1 MPHPKGASAPFSFAP
16 LVRSRRADAL
26 LAQAA
31 EDFRQGNF
39 ADALVAAE
47 SVCRMLPTEAVPAV
61 LRAEILAKCR
71 PTLAPRAWVAAWA
84 RDPLKPLLQDAMLGQ
99 WMAAGA
105 HRRAAEQGV
114 QFLPHRC
121 RDGTEKPLL
130 DLLARAGVN
139 RVGACWREG
148 DEIVVRCFDLAG
160 DGGPL
165 RVVVASEFGDEVH
178 EVPKDT
184 GLRVKPA
191 MTKKNVVVPALSRD
205 PVALRG
211 VYSLAF
217 DHGPLLQGSPISFD
231 SPAPLENPPPIEPGV
246 DIIIPVYRDAA
257 GVQACLRSVLDSLPR
272 NRTRASVI
280 VVNDASPE
288 PQLVLWLQSLAAA
301 GRIELLHN
309 RYNLGF
315 IETVNRGLR
324 AGRRHALMLNADT
337 LVHGDWLDRLAAAL
351 HDTPEIASVMPWS
364 NNAEI
369 GSLAPREKDAA
380 CSMTDLALIDTAA
393 ARLRAAGETSDM
405 PLPTNIGFAMLMRRK
420 VLDQIGLLDG
430 EALTRGYNEEVDWC
444 LRARAAGFRHILAT
458 GVFVA
463 HKGSASFGAE
473 KQLRVRQNRAVI
485 AARYPR
491 YYTEYFDYLRRDPL
505 RDARRKLLEA
515 VRASGSRWPGES
527 ATGQSRVDRNAALKT
542 SWRRIP
548 VWNLQP
554 GSEQEARVLARA
566 RGMAS
571 APKDSTRL
579 LVFGNASEALW
590 HTGVVDVIPPS
601 KNPDEPLTDEVLASL
616 AGCESP

>member
-1 MPHPKGASAPFSFAP
+1 
-16 LVRSRRADAL
+16 V
-26 LAQAA
+26 
-31 EDFRQGNF
+31 
-39 ADALVAAE
+39 
-47 SVCRMLPTEAVPAV
+47 
-61 LRAEILAKCR
+61 
-71 PTLAPRAWVAAWA
+71 
-84 RDPLKPLLQDAMLGQ
+84 
-99 WMAAGA
+99 
-105 HRRAAEQGV
+105 AEQGV

-121 RDGTEKPLL
+121 RDGTEIPLL
-130 DLLARAGVN
+130 DLLARAGVK

-160 DGGPL
+160 DGGAM
-165 RVVVASEFGDEVH
+165 RVVVASDFGDEVH

-191 MTKKNVVVPALSRD
+191 MTKNVVVPASSRD
-205 PVALRG
+205 PVSFGG

-217 DHGPLLQGSPISFD
+217 EHGPLLQGSPVSFD
-231 SPAPLENPPPIEPGV
+231 IPAPLENPTPIEPGI
-246 DIIIPVYRDAA
+246 DIIIPVYRDAQ
-257 GVQACLRSVLDSLPR
+257 GVQACLRSVVDSLPR
-272 NRTRASVI
+272 NRTPARIV

-324 AGRRHALMLNADT
+324 AGRRDALMLNADT
-337 LVHGDWLDRLAAAL
+337 LVHGDWLDRLVAAL
-351 HDTPEIASVMPWS
+351 DTSQDVASVMPWS

-369 GSLAPREKDAA
+369 GSLAPREKDAPCTPA
-380 CSMTDLALIDTAA
+380 DLALIDTAA
-393 ARLRAAGETSDM
+393 ARLRAAGETRDM

-420 VLDQIGLLDG
+420 VLDRIGLLDG

-444 LRARAAGFRHILAT
+444 LRTRAAGFRHMLAT

-463 HKGSASFGAE
+463 HKGSASFGPE

-491 YYTEYFDYLRRDPL
+491 YYAEYFDFLRRDPL
-505 RDARRKLLEA
+505 RDARRKLLDA
-515 VRASGSRWPGES
+515 IRHSGSRWPGET
-527 ATGQSRVDRNAALKT
+527 AAKQPQVDRNAALKT
-542 SWRRIP
+542 KRRRIP
-548 VWNLQP
+548 VWILQP
-554 GSEQEARVLARA
+554 GSEHEAQVLARA
-566 RGMAS
+566 RRLAS
-571 APKDSTRL
+571 ATEDTTRL

-601 KNPDEPLTDEVLASL
+601 KNPDEPLADEVLASL

>member
-47 SVCRMLPTEAVPAV
+47 SVCRMLPSEAVPAV

-71 PTLAPRAWVAAWA
+71 PTLAPRAWMAAWA

-105 HRRAAEQGV
+105 QRRVAEQGA

-121 RDGTEKPLL
+121 GDGTEKPLL
-130 DLLARAGVN
+130 ELLARAGAK

-160 DGGPL
+160 GGEPM
-165 RVVVASEFGDEVH
+165 RVVVASDSGDELH
-178 EVPKDT
+178 EVPEDT

-191 MTKKNVVVPALSRD
+191 SSRN
-205 PVALRG
+205 PVSLRG

-231 SPAPLENPPPIEPGV
+231 SPSPLENPPPIDSGV
-246 DIIIPVYRDAA
+246 DIVIPIYRDPA
-257 GVQACLRSVLDSLPR
+257 GVQACIRSVLESLPR
-272 NRTRASVI
+272 NRTAARVI

-324 AGRRHALMLNADT
+324 TGRRDALMLNADT
-337 LVHGDWLDRLAAAL
+337 LVYGDWLDRLVAAL
-351 HDTPEIASVMPWS
+351 HASPEIASVMPWS

-369 GSLAPREKDAA
+369 GSLAPREKDAPCTLA
-380 CSMTDLALIDTAA
+380 DLALIDTAA
-393 ARLRAAGETSDM
+393 ARLRATGETRDM
-405 PLPTNIGFAMLMRRK
+405 PFPTNIGFAMLMRRK
-420 VLDQIGLLDG
+420 VLDRVGLLDG

-444 LRARAAGFRHILAT
+444 LRARAAGFRHMLAT

-463 HKGSASFGAE
+463 HKGSASFGPE

-491 YYTEYFDYLRRDPL
+491 YYAEYFDFLRRDPL
-505 RDARRKLLEA
+505 RDARRKLLDA
-515 VRASGSRWPGES
+515 IRHSGSRWPGET
-527 ATGQSRVDRNAALKT
+527 AAKQPQVDRNAALKT
-542 SWRRIP
+542 KRRRIP

-554 GSEQEARVLARA
+554 GSEQEASVLAHA
-566 RGMAS
+566 RKMAS
-571 APKDSTRL
+571 AAQEPARL

-601 KNPDEPLTDEVLASL
+601 RDPDEPLTDEVLASL